1 MTTIQSRKDGDV
13 VGSTIRLPR
22 DLRDEMKI
30 QAIRAGRSFN
40 THVVMLL
47 SAAAG
52 KRFGDTNPAAEIENA
67 A

>member
-1 MTTIQSRKDGDV
+1 MVSIQSRSGEGEV
-13 VGSTIRLPR
+13 VGASLRLPR

-40 THVVMLL
+40 THVVMIL

-52 KRFGDTNPAAEIENA
+52 DKGVQTHVPAAE
-67 A
+67 